1 MASVIKIYA
10 LFLGSALLMFGGGLQ
25 GLLLYTLGADLL
37 AAAAE
42 DVTAAVAAGA
52 LRVGDDVGVPLHHYP
67 LEETAAAHDAV
78 EAGAVGK
85 VLIDVAADPESDA
98 G

>member
-1 MASVIKIYA
+1 M
-10 LFLGSALLMFGGGLQ
+10 
-25 GLLLYTLGADLL
+25 
-37 AAAAE
+37 
-42 DVTAAVAAGA
+42 AAGA

-85 VLIDVAADPESDA
+85 VLVDVTDSAEVT
-98 G
+98 GG

>member
-1 MASVIKIYA
+1 MLPLRATFSRNLRYQFII
-10 LFLGSALLMFGGGLQ
+10 
-25 GLLLYTLGADLL
+25 LYTLDPALLSLAVTDLSAALAD
-37 AAAAE
+37 
-42 DVTAAVAAGA
+42 GA
-52 LRVGDDVGVPLHHYP
+52 LRVGEDAGLPLHHYP

-85 VLIDVAADPESDA
+85 VLLDVGSA